1 MTVCTENSKKFTV
14 ITLNIISTFHNYM
27 RCMVNIEK
35 STIIH
40 AKNRQFENEIKT
52 FIIAPLNIKFL

>member
-1 MTVCTENSKKFTV
+1 
-14 ITLNIISTFHNYM
+14 M

-52 FIIAPLNIKFL
+52 FIIAPLNIKFLWINLMKDVEACSIEK